1 MFEEEA
7 AKPENSNVEG
17 QTVRA
22 VMEGVMKD
30 NGIEFG
36 EFWTGD
42 IQVNGCRELMSCGGE
57 ITNYITELLQSMPA
71 GQKNCSDKGYW

>member
-1 MFEEEA
+1 M
-7 AKPENSNVEG
+7 EG

-22 VMEGVMKD
+22 GMDGVMKD

-36 EFWTGD
+36 AFWEVD
-42 IQVNGCRELMSCGGE
+42 IQWNGCRKLMNCGGE
-57 ITNYITELLQSMPA
+57 ITNYMTELLQSMPA